1 MKKKLK
7 AGILCGL
14 IVIALSLCLTWGLS
28 ARDRKVLT
36 STGTITSIKGRVI
49 TLNSIEVFYSDM
61 DRRFP
66 VWVKKGA
73 RATLTYYRKGHR
85 NYYYDIAPEKQ
96 TGAVEEH

>member
-1 MKKKLK
+1 
-7 AGILCGL
+7 
-14 IVIALSLCLTWGLS
+14 GLS

-49 TLNSIEVFYSDM
+49 TLNNFEVFYSDM

-66 VWVKKGA
+66 FWAKKGA

-85 NYYYDIAPEKQ
+85 NYYYDIAPEKK
-96 TGAVEEH
+96 ARPVEEH